1 MNRAAEP
8 VLLPRPRG
16 IVLREGECAC
26 PADLVGRI
34 DPAWAR
40 RVKADGRG
48 GQVALVIGP
57 GLSLT
62 LRLDTAA
69 VARHQGYRLDVAP
82 EAIAIAGHDS
92 GGLFYGLM
100 TLRQLARA
108 GRDAGRLP
116 CIAIEDWPDL
126 AVRGAMLDV
135 SRDRVPTMERLLET
149 IDRLAEFKINQIQL
163 YMEHAFAYE
172 RHEIVW
178 RDASPFTAQEIR
190 TIDAFCRARFIEL
203 VPNQNSFGHME
214 RWLRHDPYNALAE
227 LPEKA
232 REQFAGS
239 RSLCPIDERVFPFL
253 DGLYGELLPNFSS
266 RQFNAGLDETFDLGQ
281 GRSREACAAR
291 GPGRVY
297 LDYLKKVYELV
308 CKHGHRMLFWADI
321 ILHYPELIGELPRDW
336 LTALVWGYEAD
347 HPFDEQCRRLRQS
360 SIPFYVCPGTSS
372 WNALTG
378 RTANMRANMTAA
390 ARAAAGGAAGLLV
403 TDWGD
408 NGHWQHPPLAWP
420 GFALGAALAWSL
432 QANENLDLA
441 GALDAHL
448 FEPRDGGIG
457 AALLDLGEAC
467 LESGV
472 QTPNATIFAQLLLF
486 PDRPL
491 ADERWAGL
499 SAERLLA
506 ATAHIQHALAGLPPA
521 ALQPPAAALAI
532 RQIQHNAALAF
543 HACRQGL
550 TRLAAGGEGRVG
562 DIDAARR
569 ARLADALEP
578 LVAEH
583 RRLWLADSRPGGL
596 ADSAG
601 RLEKLVSRYRVA

>member
-1 MNRAAEP
+1 
-8 VLLPRPRG
+8 
-16 IVLREGECAC
+16 
-26 PADLVGRI
+26 
-34 DPAWAR
+34 
-40 RVKADGRG
+40 
-48 GQVALVIGP
+48 
-57 GLSLT
+57 
-62 LRLDTAA
+62 
-69 VARHQGYRLDVAP
+69 
-82 EAIAIAGHDS
+82 
-92 GGLFYGLM
+92 
-100 TLRQLARA
+100 
-108 GRDAGRLP
+108 
-116 CIAIEDWPDL
+116 
-126 AVRGAMLDV
+126 MLDV

-227 LPEKA
+227 LPERA

-281 GRSREACAAR
+281 GRSREACATR
-291 GPGRVY
+291 GSGRVY

-308 CKHGHRMLFWADI
+308 RKHGHRMLFWADI

-360 SIPFYVCPGTSS
+360 GIPFYVCPGTSS
-372 WNALTG
+372 WNSLTG

-403 TDWGD
+403 RLGR

-420 GFALGAALAWSL
+420 ASRWGRPGLVAAGEREPGPGGRARRAPVRAARRRHRRRAAGSWRGLPGIGRPDAQRHDLRATAAVSRPAARGRALGGPVGRA
-432 QANENLDLA
+432 
-441 GALDAHL
+441 
-448 FEPRDGGIG
+448 
-457 AALLDLGEAC
+457 
-467 LESGV
+467 
-472 QTPNATIFAQLLLF
+472 
-486 PDRPL
+486 
-491 ADERWAGL
+491 
-499 SAERLLA
+499 
-506 ATAHIQHALAGLPPA
+506 
-521 ALQPPAAALAI
+521 
-532 RQIQHNAALAF
+532 
-543 HACRQGL
+543 
-550 TRLAAGGEGRVG
+550 AAGGDGTHP
-562 DIDAARR
+562 A
-569 ARLADALEP
+569 
-578 LVAEH
+578 
-583 RRLWLADSRPGGL
+583 RPGRPAPGGPATAGGRAGHP
-596 ADSAG
+596 ADPA
-601 RLEKLVSRYRVA
+601 